1 MEGSTPR
8 TSSRVAAL
16 RLGADAVKNPEL
28 TACSVDAL
36 HMSDVHLQRGEATV
50 LQGIQLRVPSGQ
62 VVVLQGKSG
71 SGKTSILSCAA
82 GLLRPSRGTIHV
94 AGHDMS
100 QRPAVTRRD
109 HIGLV
114 FQNLRLLPEL
124 TLQDNVELGLRLAG
138 AKRATRA
145 ERAAHWMNAFGIDH
159 LAHRQ
164 PHQASGGEQ
173 QRAAIA
179 RAMVME
185 PSLLLVDEPT
195 SALDPETGTTVVEA
209 LHAAASGGVGVL
221 VATHDPHVRG
231 DHLHRV
237 EHGQLT

>member
-1 MEGSTPR
+1 M
-8 TSSRVAAL
+8 
-16 RLGADAVKNPEL
+16 
-28 TACSVDAL
+28 DAL
-36 HMSDVHLQRGEATV
+36 HMSDVHLHRGDATV
-50 LQGIQLRVPSGQ
+50 LQGIQLRVPKGQ

-82 GLLRPSRGTIHV
+82 GLLQPSRGTIQV

-100 QRPAVTRRD
+100 ERPAVTRRD

-138 AKRATRA
+138 VKRTPRG
-145 ERAAHWMNAFGIDH
+145 ERALQWMRTFGIEH
-159 LAHRQ
+159 LAQRQ

-195 SALDPETGTTVVEA
+195 SALDPETSATVVQA
-209 LHAAASGGVGVL
+209 LHTAARGGVGVL

-237 EHGQLT
+237 ERGQIT